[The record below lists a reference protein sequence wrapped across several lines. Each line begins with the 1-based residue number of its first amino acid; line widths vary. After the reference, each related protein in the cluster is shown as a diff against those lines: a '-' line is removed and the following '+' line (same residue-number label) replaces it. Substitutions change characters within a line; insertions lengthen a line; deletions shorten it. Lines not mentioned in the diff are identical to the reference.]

1 MSQRSASGVADVTQL
16 LAGVPLFVGLSPEDV
31 RVVASQARV
40 MAASRRE
47 AFYRQGQ
54 PAQVFFVLRRGRA
67 KLAQVSPDGHEVILR
82 IIGAGEPLG
91 TIAAVEP
98 HSTYPVSAVAIE
110 PSEAFGWD
118 GAAITTLMHRY
129 PALAVNAMKVTARRL
144 HDLQRQH
151 REWMTERAEK
161 RIALA
166 LLRLLEQ
173 SGEGALRGRQITF
186 SLAQQDLAQ
195 MAGTTTFTV
204 SRTLGSWQAAGV
216 IETGRRRLLIREP
229 QALLRIAGSR

>member
-1 MSQRSASGVADVTQL
+1 MSQRSASRVADATRL
-16 LAGVPLFVGLSPEDV
+16 LAGVPLFEGLPPEDV

-40 MAASRRE
+40 TAVSRRE

-54 PAQVFFVLRRGRA
+54 PAQVFFVLRRGRV
-67 KLAQVSPDGHEVILR
+67 KLAQVSPEGDEVILR

-98 HSTYPVSAVAIE
+98 ASTYPVSAVAIE

-118 GAAITTLMHRY
+118 GAAITTLMRRF
-129 PALAVNAMKVTARRL
+129 PALAINAMKVTTRRL

-151 REWMTERAEK
+151 REWMTERAEN

-166 LLRLLEQ
+166 LLRLLEH
-173 SGEGALRGRQITF
+173 SGGEEGRGREVTF
-186 SLAQQDLAQ
+186 ALSQQDLAQ

-216 IETGRRRLLIREP
+216 IETGRRRLLIRQP
-229 QALLRIAGSR
+229 QALVRIAASR